1 MMLHLE
7 LGKLG
12 HLVAA
17 DTLPDTKAEYWHRK
31 NNPTHGFCVSLR
43 QTQSTIPKGRGC
55 ISTHISLN
63 TIHSTL
69 LKWVR
74 KSLSGK
80 ACTSCLEKMASITYI
95 PDDFQIYGSTTRLPK
110 ERFLAGALT
119 QLPEVWLLK
128 SKSFI
133 QGFRGKMRLL
143 HSSPPVGKQIQ
154 QS

>member
-1 MMLHLE
+1 MLHLE

-17 DTLPDTKAEYWHRK
+17 DTLPDTKVEYWHRK

-80 ACTSCLEKMASITYI
+80 ACTSCLEKWLQSFT
-95 PDDFQIYGSTTRLPK
+95 
-110 ERFLAGALT
+110 FLMIFKSMV
-119 QLPEVWLLK
+119 QLPDFLKKGFWQVHLLSYQK
-128 SKSFI
+128 CGSWKVSPLYRDSEGKW
-133 QGFRGKMRLL
+133 GFCT
-143 HSSPPVGKQIQ
+143 HPHQ
-154 QS
+154 